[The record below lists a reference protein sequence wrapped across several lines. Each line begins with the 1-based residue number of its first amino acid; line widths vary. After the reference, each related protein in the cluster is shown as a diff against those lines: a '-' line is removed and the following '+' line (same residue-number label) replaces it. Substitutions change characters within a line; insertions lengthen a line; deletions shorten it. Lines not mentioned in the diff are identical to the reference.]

1 MNLRLFLISVLS
13 TLVSVGNAQNSMNS
27 GGFTAPGLSFSIGQV
42 FYTVEE
48 APSATLQEGVQQV
61 YHQSQ
66 ITGLIIPD
74 SRLFDVFPNPASNE
88 VYIRL
93 NALSEEPFEAFV
105 FNQLGQLL
113 LLHDKM
119 KKETRLDLS
128 GISQGSYLLLIRY
141 SGSVYTQK
149 LIIL

>member
-1 MNLRLFLISVLS
+1 
-13 TLVSVGNAQNSMNS
+13 
-27 GGFTAPGLSFSIGQV
+27 
-42 FYTVEE
+42 
-48 APSATLQEGVQQV
+48 
-61 YHQSQ
+61 
-66 ITGLIIPD
+66 
-74 SRLFDVFPNPASNE
+74 ASNE

-93 NALSEEPFEAFV
+93 NALSEKPFEAFV

-113 LLHDKM
+113 LLHDNM